1 MQAKRLKTILL
12 AFALACFCVAC
23 HVTNERF
30 IAGTYRAESPC
41 SDITLVVNRDRSF
54 TQSVHTRTGGASQI
68 SGRWTIDERGWIT
81 FKPFL
86 TSLTMTKGGNWR
98 QLSFG
103 QKYYPE
109 ESQWGQW
116 LSNAP
121 TRTTRL
127 TTSSRWTNPRE
138 CHT

>member
-1 MQAKRLKTILL
+1 MQARRLKTVLL

-68 SGRWTIDERGWIT
+68 SGRWTIDEKGWIT

-86 TSLTMTKGGNWR
+86 DFLNDDQGR
-98 QLSFG
+98 QLEAALFR
-103 QKYYPE
+103 PE
-109 ESQWGQW
+109 I
-116 LSNAP
+116 L
-121 TRTTRL
+121 
-127 TTSSRWTNPRE
+127 PRGITMGPVVIK
-138 CHT
+138 CPDSDHQIDYIK